1 MDLVRVSHVH
11 VGAVLKDV
19 VVDHVNVGVGD
30 GGAPVAG
37 LVRAGQAAA
46 RVGNEVGGGGLGVG
60 AVVLV
65 LGAKVPVHV
74 DRAPA
79 FVRFVRS
86 WVVGRGLWKEAH
98 GVVDDDGNEHGLA
111 GGGLGRGPR
120 TCLGMRKTP

>member
-46 RVGNEVGGGGLGVG
+46 RVGIELGGGGLVVG
-60 AVVLV
+60 AGVLV
-65 LGAKVPVHV
+65 LGAQVPVHV
-74 DRAPA
+74 DWAPA
-79 FVRFVRS
+79 PLRS
-86 WVVGRGLWKEAH
+86 LVGLCTVEARN
-98 GVVDDDGNEHGLA
+98 VL
-111 GGGLGRGPR
+111 GGWAAHMPWDW
-120 TCLGMRKTP
+120 